1 MTCSGPSL
9 KFILAKIARWDS
21 TLICQVL
28 ILIVQRYILANGT
41 HGYLGMIKSRFPV
54 FSPGLYMEKA
64 NCTQE
69 ETLLPLLGKVNKC
82 MAAHLAPE
90 GLLQG

>member
-1 MTCSGPSL
+1 M
-9 KFILAKIARWDS
+9 D
-21 TLICQVL
+21 
-28 ILIVQRYILANGT
+28 
-41 HGYLGMIKSRFPV
+41 
-54 FSPGLYMEKA
+54 KA